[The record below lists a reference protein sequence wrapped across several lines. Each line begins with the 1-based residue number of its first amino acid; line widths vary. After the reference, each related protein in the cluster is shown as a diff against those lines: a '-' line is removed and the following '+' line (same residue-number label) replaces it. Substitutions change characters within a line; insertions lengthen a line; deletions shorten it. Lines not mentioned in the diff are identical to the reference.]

1 MHVTTVPQRHFYGCP
16 YGRPCAWTCGCP
28 WRSVWRLLWTF
39 GPMCL
44 QTPVWTSIRPKHTG
58 IFSGYCGWKKSC
70 TTTVHGLKLLH
81 GTVRP
86 IDGAPF
92 PPTSMLRGF
101 VVGRLLPKCLLDPP
115 PFRMEEK
122 LHHFGFPNWTA
133 RSTSNIDVGG
143 KGGQHC
149 TSNCQCWIVRFHCQH
164 ASGATFL
171 TSTDKIPQ

>member
-1 MHVTTVPQRHFYGCP
+1 MHNT
-16 YGRPCAWTCGCP
+16 
-28 WRSVWRLLWTF
+28 
-39 GPMCL
+39 
-44 QTPVWTSIRPKHTG
+44 TG
-58 IFSGYCGWKKSC
+58 ILSGYRGWKKSC
-70 TTTVHGLKLLH
+70 TTKVHGLKLLH

-86 IDGAPF
+86 IDGPPF
-92 PPTSMLRGF
+92 PPTAMLRGF

-149 TSNCQCWIVRFHCQH
+149 TSNCQCWIVQFHCQH

-171 TSTDKIPQ
+171 TSTDKIPQYIYFHRFGDTSLHVRVGRFLSCGNRFSTQGRLYCGHPSGLLSTRQ